1 MNLCYSI
8 SRNPD
13 VVSRASIFP
22 FTFFSIYDARTKLQ
36 TRLRLRLECN
46 SKPIRVELSSEGS
59 NTNVINA
66 NDSLEEFD
74 KSNNSIWE
82 ESEYVEVIGIGSRT
96 DAALDFCSGS
106 LILSPTLRFWNIIK
120 KDSMKVL
127 LKQRFSTQDNTPRT
141 VEAPSTPM
149 SCHKAVIL
157 VASAAY
163 GSDHIT
169 ALDILRN
176 IKSVNGFVVG
186 VILKPFRFEG
196 QRRQYEVKDLEDK
209 FQKLANLCIVV
220 DTDTLLENDLV
231 TLDEALKTYNK
242 AVLMAVNAISVL
254 VSEKHVKLLNETQ
267 NDTEELKLPEFR
279 KIVDRFKEA
288 RIGFGAA
295 YNVRSSILQAIY
307 DCPFLGVDLKDTNG
321 VILCIFAS
329 SGIVECSNVHIL
341 LHNFRLTTQYQ
352 GKIIISIV
360 HEPSLEPDII
370 LTTVIAFGYFRQQL
384 ARKNGIF
391 FNLAQHFPFIF
402 NIFKKQ
408 YPQPFSTERPHSSEV
423 TNSPGIGEMSDINSL
438 NGKTEDADIYFK
450 EIQTLLSNNGEE
462 ISSLS
467 IGSGESEVAFSEADS
482 YSSTHAFNSAGV
494 PMFKRD
500 LLSRGNLWSGHPSE
514 CAKQAANFSEETML
528 VDNVCIQKLPVGV
541 KHFEQSEDSLLA
553 SNIIQEGERVDDSK
567 KTQPRALT
575 SVSWNRFSDAGFPTG
590 SDYNNNASV
599 IEKGNSISNSKKQGV
614 LSVRAASML
623 EAERDSEK
631 NWSPIVEIKYWGGI
645 YRGRI
650 QGGLPEGKGRLL
662 LCDGNIYDGM
672 WRYGKR
678 SGLGTFCFNNGDVFQ
693 GSWRDDVMHGKGW
706 FYFHTGDRWFIN
718 FWKGKANGEGRFY
731 SKLGDVF
738 FGHFK
743 DGWRHGDFLCIN
755 VDGTRFH
762 EVWDEGVLVSHK
774 KVDSDAGA
782 G

>member
-1 MNLCYSI
+1 MNLFYPI
-8 SRNPD
+8 SRNPH
-13 VVSRASIFP
+13 VVSHASIFP
-22 FTFFSIYDARTKLQ
+22 FRSIHDSQRKLQ

-46 SKPIRVELSSEGS
+46 SKPIRVELNSDAIS
-59 NTNVINA
+59 T
-66 NDSLEEFD
+66 NDSLAEFN
-74 KSNNSIWE
+74 KSNSIWE

-96 DAALDFCSGS
+96 DAVLDFCSGS
-106 LILSPTLRFWNIIK
+106 PNISPTLRFWNILR
-120 KDSMKVL
+120 KDSIKVQ

-141 VEAPSTPM
+141 VEVPTTLQ

-169 ALDILRN
+169 ALDILRI
-176 IKSVNGFVVG
+176 IKSGNGFVIC

-209 FQKLANLCIVV
+209 LQKHANLGIVV

-231 TLDEALKTYNK
+231 TLDEALKTYNN

-254 VSEKHVKLLNETQ
+254 VSEKHVKLLNETR

-279 KIVDRFKEA
+279 KIVDGFKEA
-288 RIGFGAA
+288 RIGFGAG
-295 YNVRSSILQAIY
+295 YNLKSSILQAIY

-329 SGIVECSNVHIL
+329 SGVVDSSNVNIIL
-341 LHNFRLTTQYQ
+341 HSFRQTMQCQ
-352 GKIIISIV
+352 GKIITSIV
-360 HEPSLEPDII
+360 HEPNLQPDII
-370 LTTVIAFGYFRQQL
+370 LTTVIAFGYSRQQL
-384 ARKNGIF
+384 ARKNGMF
-391 FNLAQHFPFIF
+391 SNLAQHFPFIF

-408 YPQPFSTERPHSSEV
+408 YPQPFNTEHPHSSEV
-423 TNSPGIGEMSDINSL
+423 TNSPDIGEMPDINSL
-438 NGKTEDADIYFK
+438 DGKTEDAGIYLDDF
-450 EIQTLLSNNGEE
+450 QTLLSNNSEE

-467 IGSGESEVAFSEADS
+467 IGSGESGVECSLADS
-482 YSSTHAFNSAGV
+482 YSSTYIFDSEGV
-494 PMFKRD
+494 PMFKRE
-500 LLSRGNLWSGHPSE
+500 LLSRGNLRSGHPSE
-514 CAKQAANFSEETML
+514 CAKEGTNFSEETVL

-541 KHFEQSEDSLLA
+541 KHFEQLEDSVLA
-553 SNIIQEGERVDDSK
+553 SNTIQEGERVDDNK
-567 KTQPRALT
+567 KTQPLAMS
-575 SVSWNRFSDAGFPTG
+575 SVSWSRFTDAGFHTVA
-590 SDYNNNASV
+590 DFNNNASV
-599 IEKGNSISNSKKQGV
+599 IEKGNSVSNSKKQGV
-614 LSVRAASML
+614 LSIRAASML

-631 NWSPIVEIKYWGGI
+631 NWSPIVEMKYREGI

-662 LCDGNIYDGM
+662 LGDGSIYDGM

-678 SGLGTFCFNNGDVFQ
+678 SGLGTFCFNNGDVFK

-706 FYFHTGDRWFIN
+706 FYFHTGDRWFVN

-731 SKLGDVF
+731 SRLGDVF

-743 DGWRHGDFLCIN
+743 DGWRHGDFLRIN

-762 EVWDEGVLVSHK
+762 EIWDEGVLISHK